1 MKMIM
6 KKLQMF
12 LAVAASIVFISCQT
26 AGSASREE
34 SQLLKQIDEN
44 FEFAR
49 KQYLGMIA
57 NMDHKNMVPR
67 SVKPNGQTYFVEP
80 IDWTSGFFGGSLFY
94 IYEVTG
100 DEEIKKNAIH
110 FTEYIAVQQWD
121 STQHDTGFQ
130 VFCSFGNGLRLL
142 GNEKEEEYKQII
154 YNTSNTLCSRYNE
167 NIGAIRSWDF
177 GDWDFPVI
185 IDNMMNLE
193 MLFWAGK
200 NLNEP
205 RFTEIANR
213 HAMVTIEN
221 HFRDDYSSVHV
232 VDYCQETG
240 GVHGTQTFQ
249 GLHDDS
255 AWSRG
260 QAWGLYGYVMSYR
273 ETGKK
278 IYLEQAEKIAALM
291 ISKLPEDYVPF
302 WDFDLPSTE
311 GEPRDASTA
320 SITASA
326 LIELYQ
332 FTNNEEYKRIATE
345 MLKELMSPNYRAE
358 LGKDNWFLLRHSTG
372 HYSHDSEIDT
382 PINYA
387 DYYFLEAMLR
397 YKKAFAK

>member
-1 MKMIM
+1 MIKRKLRLFLLTVASLTILSCHATVTGESKMI
-6 KKLQMF
+6 
-12 LAVAASIVFISCQT
+12 
-26 AGSASREE
+26 
-34 SQLLKQIDEN
+34 KQIDEN

-49 KQYLGMIA
+49 KQYLGMVA
-57 NMDHKNMVPR
+57 NMENKNRVPR
-67 SVKPNGQTYFVEP
+67 SVKPDGSTYFVKP
-80 IDWTSGFFGGSLFY
+80 LDWTSGFFGGSLFY
-94 IYEVTG
+94 IYEVTR

-110 FTEYIAVQQWD
+110 FTEYIAEQQWD

-130 VFCSFGNGLRLL
+130 IFCSYGNGLRLL
-142 GNEKEEEYKQII
+142 GTEEYKNVI
-154 YNTSNTLCSRYNE
+154 YNTSNTLCYRYNE
-167 NIGAIRSWDF
+167 TIGAIRSWDF

-193 MLFWAGK
+193 MLYWAGK

-205 RFTEIANR
+205 RFIDIANR
-213 HAMVTIEN
+213 HAMVTMEN

-232 VDYCQETG
+232 VDYCQQTG

-249 GLHDDS
+249 GLHDHS

-278 IYLEQAEKIAALM
+278 EFLDHAEKIAALI
-291 ISKLPEDYVPF
+291 ISKLPNDYIPF
-302 WDFDLPSTE
+302 WDFDLPSTN
-311 GEPRDASTA
+311 GEPKDASSA
-320 SITASA
+320 AVTASA

-332 FTNNEEYKRIATE
+332 FTQNQEYKRIATE

-358 LGKDNWFLLRHSTG
+358 LGKDNWFLLKHSTG
-372 HYSHDSEIDT
+372 HYSQKSEIDT

-397 YKKAFAK
+397 YKKAFGSKA

>member
-1 MKMIM
+1 MI
-6 KKLQMF
+6 KRKFRMF
-12 LAVAASIVFISCQT
+12 LIAVVSAALLSCQPT
-26 AGSASREE
+26 GAEE
-34 SQLLKQIDEN
+34 SRMIKKIDEN

-49 KQYLGMIA
+49 KQYLGMID
-57 NMDHKNMVPR
+57 NMETKNQVPR
-67 SVKPNGQTYFVEP
+67 SVKPDGSTYYVKP
-80 IDWTSGFFGGSLFY
+80 VDWTSGFFGGSLFY
-94 IYEVTG
+94 IYEATG

-110 FTEYIAVQQWD
+110 FTEYIAIQQWD

-167 NIGAIRSWDF
+167 TIGAIRSWDF

-193 MLFWAGK
+193 LLYWAGK
-200 NLNEP
+200 NLDEP
-205 RFTEIANR
+205 RFIYIANR
-213 HAMVTIEN
+213 HALVTIEN

-260 QAWGLYGYVMSYR
+260 QAWGLYGSVMSYR
-273 ETGKK
+273 ETGKEVF
-278 IYLEQAEKIAALM
+278 LDQAKNIAALI
-291 ISKLPEDYVPF
+291 ISKLPDDYIPF

-320 SITASA
+320 AITASA

-332 FTNNEEYKRIATE
+332 FTQNEEYKRIATE

-358 LGKDNWFLLRHSTG
+358 LGQDNWFLLRHSTG

-397 YKKAFAK
+397 YKKAFGEKI